1 VIDPVPPRRAL
12 GALAGL
18 LVACAAL
25 AAPALAADPAL
36 DALRERDAYV
46 PTAAIGESAGVAQ
59 AQLQDAAAELAAD
72 GRPVKLAIVPGPAGA
87 PSMLAYARRLARE
100 LDDDDVTLVIT
111 APGRP
116 VVATGPLA
124 PATITRRF
132 RAAGVGQIAH
142 PVDRVLAAA
151 ALAAPPAPDEGNG
164 VREVLTLIG
173 LAVLGGAWAS
183 AWGFRRQSRH
193 ARERLVERRAAMGVC
208 LDALRARATA
218 FARRGELPGP
228 ARARTQAALAAYAD
242 AISALREARRAEDVD
257 ALLPRLRTGLGEI
270 AAAAHAVGETLPADD
285 PFAGL
290 CGVDPAHGPATE
302 LAAAADRPDAIPV
315 CASCRAA
322 ADDGRPA
329 ARRLVPAGGRPI
341 PFSEIDLGLRRPDA

>member
-1 VIDPVPPRRAL
+1 VIDPAPPRRAL

-36 DALRERDAYV
+36 EALRERDAYV
-46 PTAAIGESAGVAQ
+46 PTAAIGESAAVAQ
-59 AQLQDAAAELAAD
+59 AQLRDAAAELAAD

-100 LDDDDVTLVIT
+100 LDDDVTLVIT
-111 APGRP
+111 APGGP

-132 RAAGVGQIAH
+132 RAARVGRIAH

-218 FARRGELPGP
+218 FARRSELPGP

-242 AISALREARRAEDVD
+242 AIAALREARRAEDVD

-270 AAAAHAVGETLPADD
+270 AAAAEAVGERLPADD

-302 LAAAADRPDAIPV
+302 LAATADRPDAIPV

-329 ARRLVPAGGRPI
+329 ARRLVPAGGRPV
-341 PFSEIDLGLRRPDA
+341 PFSEIDPGLRRRDA